1 MKKLLTL
8 LSLLVVLVQ
17 VNTNAQGIICAE
29 AQPYCTDSGVTFP
42 AGVDQPAASVTEPGN
57 DYNCLGTSPN
67 PAWYYL
73 QIADPG
79 DINILQTNS
88 NSVDVDFALWG
99 PFPTL
104 AAATDNCGTL
114 GTTADCSYSA
124 SAVENID
131 IVDANTG
138 DVYLLL
144 ITNYSN
150 QPTEINAVQIGGTG
164 STDCDI
170 VTCIPEIAAPQ
181 ATTSVCNGGTIELFG
196 LPNVEGASYL
206 WTGPN
211 GYISGAQNP
220 VIANVTPAQSGQYSL
235 IITTD
240 CDSDPVAVN
249 IDVFPSISSS
259 VAVSICAGQTYFAGG
274 ADQSQS
280 GSYVD
285 VTIDANGCENVLTT
299 NLTVNPAYSVNTTAA
314 ICQGESIFVGGALQ
328 TQAGSYT
335 DVFTASTG
343 CDSTVVTQLTVNP
356 VPANVTLA
364 NAAICAGSSAL
375 LNATAAAGNVSYAW
389 SNGQTSPTIN
399 ATTAGT
405 YTVTVSNNC
414 GAKTA
419 QAVVSVTAVP
429 SISLGDAAQSF
440 CSEDSNTLNATAAGA
455 TNYQWST
462 GSNSPAI
469 AITSSGVYGVTV
481 TGECGTTSDQ
491 VCAKVESCNP
501 ACQDIT
507 ILHSYICNGANQTY
521 EIYGGATGG
530 AAPYTVSGSYDGNL
544 SVDNELFISEQQAFD
559 SPYTINLTDQTGC
572 LRSVI
577 VCQAICAVLPVEL
590 LRFTG
595 EALEQGNRLVWT
607 TANEVN
613 NDHFTLYRSTD
624 GEHFEKL
631 TQVAGAGNSNTT
643 KNYVFLDTDAPKGV
657 TYYRLTQTDFDGTE
671 NAAGLV
677 MLQRGK
683 NTLGINYIQPVPVK
697 DQAVVSFNV
706 PTEQT
711 VNMQLFNVVGQLLF
725 NTQIAATEGTNNQ
738 TIDLSHLPAGV
749 YAVTLS
755 SNDTRS
761 VKTLVKE

>member
-8 LSLLVVLVQ
+8 LIVLSVLIQ
-17 VNTNAQGIICAE
+17 IDANAQGIICAE

-42 AGVDQPAASVTEPGN
+42 AGVNQPAASLTEPGN
-57 DYNCLGTSPN
+57 NYNCLGTSPN

-73 QIADPG
+73 QIGNPG

-104 AAATDNCGTL
+104 AAATDNCGSL
-114 GTTADCSYSA
+114 GVAADCSYSA

-131 IVDANTG
+131 ITGGNTG

-150 QPTEINAVQIGGTG
+150 QPTNINAVQTGGLG
-164 STDCDI
+164 STNCDI

-181 ATTSVCNGGTIELFG
+181 GTTNVCNGGTIQLFG
-196 LPNVEGASYL
+196 LPNVDGASYL
-206 WTGPN
+206 WVGPN

-220 VIANVTPAQSGQYSL
+220 TIPNATPAQAGEYSL
-235 IITTD
+235 IITTN
-240 CDSDPVAVN
+240 CDSDPVGVTVA
-249 IDVFPSISSS
+249 VFPTINSSTS
-259 VAVSICAGQTYFAGG
+259 VSICQGQTYFAGG

-280 GSYVD
+280 GSYTD
-285 VTIDANGCENVLTT
+285 VTTDANGCENVLTT
-299 NLTVNPAYSVNTTAA
+299 NLTVNPAYQVSTAA
-314 ICQGESIFVGGALQ
+314 TICEGESIFLGGAPQ
-328 TQAGSYT
+328 TQAGTYT

-356 VPANVTLA
+356 VPPDVSLS
-364 NAAICAGSSAL
+364 NAAICAGSSAT
-375 LNATAAAGNVSYAW
+375 LNAAVAGDVSYAW
-389 SNGQTSPTIN
+389 SNGQTSPSIN
-399 ATTAGT
+399 ATNSGT

-429 SISLGDAAQSF
+429 SVSLGDALRSF
-440 CSEDSNTLNATAAGA
+440 CSEDNNVLNATTDGA
-455 TNYQWST
+455 TSYQWST
-462 GSNSPAI
+462 GSTDAQI
-469 AITSSGVYGVTV
+469 EVSSSAVYGVTV

-491 VCAKVESCNP
+491 VCAKVESCDP
-501 ACQDIT
+501 ACQGIT
-507 ILHSYICNGANQTY
+507 ILHSYVCNGANGTY

-530 AAPYTVSGSYDGNL
+530 VAPYTVSGTYSGTL
-544 SVDNELFISEQQAFD
+544 GVDNELFVSDNQPFD

-577 VCQAICAVLPVEL
+577 VCQAICSPLPIEL
-590 LRFTG
+590 LRFSG
-595 EALEQGNRLVWT
+595 QALEQGNHLVWT
-607 TANEVN
+607 TANEIN
-613 NDHFTLYRSTD
+613 NDHFTLYRSAD
-624 GEHFEKL
+624 GQSFAKL
-631 TQVAGAGNSNTT
+631 TQIAGAGNSNTL
-643 KNYVFLDTDAPKGV
+643 KNYTFLDETAPQG
-657 TYYRLTQTDFDGTE
+657 TSYYRLTQTDFDGTE
-671 NAAGLV
+671 NAAGTV
-677 MLQRGK
+677 TLQRGK

-697 DQAVVSFNV
+697 DQAIVSFNV

-711 VNMQLFNVVGQLLF
+711 VTMQLFNVVGQLLI
-725 NTQIAATEGTNNQ
+725 NTQVSATEGTNTQ
-738 TIDLSHLPAGV
+738 TIDLSRLPAGV
-749 YAVTLS
+749 YAITIS
-755 SNDTRS
+755 SNDART